1 MSKKTL
7 KDNLNEMSF
16 PMQGE
21 VFKRETT
28 NGYYNPTTIPAN
40 ILRKKNAT
48 ATATRERL
56 AAKGV
61 NIPLVSTRAPEPE
74 QSAAFKNG
82 NRTS

>member
-1 MSKKTL
+1 MKKSL

-28 NGYYNPTTIPAN
+28 NGYYDPTTIPAA
-40 ILRKKNAT
+40 IQRKKNAT
-48 ATATRERL
+48 AVATKMRL
-56 AAKGV
+56 ASSGV
-61 NIPLVSTRAPEPE
+61 NIKRVSTRAPEPE

-82 NRTS
+82 YRNT